1 MLEKITDNLA
11 NLSDFHEYMIDTMQ
25 RGILYSDI
33 IRKRGNIYLEHLK
46 KGQPPVLVFDYELI
60 IDGRTLEKPVNY
72 SLVRITDRRKKTQD
86 GKKEKRVSKT
96 KDRFPKRPII
106 IIDPRAGHGPGIGG
120 SKEDSEIGLAL
131 DYGHPV
137 YFIMFFTS
145 PVHGQTIGD
154 IQKAEI
160 AFVEKVQSLHPDA
173 DKPAIIGNCQAG
185 WAAALVAA
193 DRPDICG
200 PLVLNGSPLSY
211 WGGVEGSNPM
221 RYKGGLLGGV
231 WVNSLL
237 SDLGNGVFD
246 GANLVMNMENL
257 NPANTF
263 WSKYYHVYE
272 NVDTEEERFLEFE
285 KWWGGFFML
294 TKDEIHFIVD
304 SLFVGN
310 RLERGKL
317 RLDDENNEVDIK
329 NITDPIIVFASGGD
343 NITPPQQALN
353 WIAKVYKNTD
363 EIKKNNQVI
372 IYLVHEDIGHLGI
385 FVSTKVANREHK
397 EILGTVDMISYLSPG
412 LYEMVIEEDD
422 TTAENW
428 EDHFKV
434 GFRSREIEDILKLDD
449 GFDDEAGFLPVST
462 VSSSMDK
469 FYNAYLSPFVSMFSN
484 EMSAEVL
491 KQLHPLRTQRYLFS
505 DLNPFAI
512 PYKTWA
518 KYVKKYRK
526 QAPKDNF
533 YRKMEK
539 NISHAVV
546 HAFDLYRDTRDLSQ
560 EVFFKQIY
568 GNPLVQ
574 FFYKDYFE
582 ENIWKEAEEIVEK
595 GPDAVDSRLR
605 SKMDKGGFPEG
616 VLRIIIA
623 IASADEII
631 DKSEFAAVQ
640 SIIRNHPKLS
650 RLKPVQL
657 RKIAIE
663 QSRLLHLDR
672 EKALKTLPKLIHYKK
687 DRREALEIAEKIALS
702 DSVIHEKEEKII
714 KRIES
719 IMKI

>member
-1 MLEKITDNLA
+1 MLENMTEKLA
-11 NLSDFHEYMIDTMQ
+11 KLSDFHEYLIDSVQ
-25 RGILYSDI
+25 RSILYSDI
-33 IRKRGNIYLEHLK
+33 IRKRGNIYLEHLE
-46 KGQPPVLVFDYELI
+46 KGQPPVLVFDYELVV
-60 IDGRTLEKPVNY
+60 DGRTLEKPVNY
-72 SLVRITDRRKKTQD
+72 CLVRITDRRKKRGNQAQ
-86 GKKEKRVSKT
+86 EKRVEKR
-96 KDRFPKRPII
+96 KDRHPKRPII

-137 YFIMFFTS
+137 YFIMFFTK
-145 PVHGQTIGD
+145 PVLGQTIAD
-154 IQKAEI
+154 VQKAEI
-160 AFVEKVQSLHPDA
+160 VFVEKVAELHEDA

-193 DRPDICG
+193 DKPDICG

-231 WVNSLL
+231 WVNSFL
-237 SDLGNGVFD
+237 SDLGNGLFD

-257 NPANTF
+257 NPANTL
-263 WSKYYHVYE
+263 WTKYYHVYE

-285 KWWGGFFML
+285 RWWGGFFMM

-317 RLDDENNEVDIK
+317 RLDDKENEVDIK

-353 WIAKVYKNTD
+353 WIVKVYKNTD

-385 FVSTKVANREHK
+385 FVSTKVANKEHK

-412 LYEMVIEEDD
+412 LYEMVIEENDA
-422 TTAENW
+422 TSENW

-434 GFRSREIEDILKLDD
+434 GFRSREISDILALDD
-449 GFDDEAGFLPVST
+449 GFEDEASFLPVST
-462 VSSSMDK
+462 ISTSLDK

-484 EMSAEVL
+484 DFTAEIL
-491 KQLHPLRTQRYLFS
+491 KQTHPLRTQRYLFS
-505 DLNPFAI
+505 DLNPFII
-512 PYKTWA
+512 PVKTIS
-518 KYVKKYRK
+518 KYVKKHRK
-526 QAPKDNF
+526 QASKDNF

-539 NISHAVV
+539 NVSNSIV
-546 HAFDLYRDTRDLSQ
+546 HFFDLCRDTRDLTD
-560 EVFFKQIY
+560 EIFFKNMY

-574 FFYKDYFE
+574 YFYRDYFE
-582 ENIWKEAEEIVEK
+582 ENIWKDAEEIVEK

-605 SKMDKGGFPEG
+605 AKMDKGGFAEG
-616 VLRIIIA
+616 VIRIMIA

-631 DKSEFAAVQ
+631 DKSEFITVQ
-640 SIIRNHPKLS
+640 SIVRSHPKLS

-657 RKIAIE
+657 RQIAIE

-687 DRREALEIAEKIALS
+687 DRKEALEIAEKIALS
-702 DSVIHEKEEKII
+702 DSVIDEKEQKII

-719 IMKI
+719 IMNI